1 MATHLIWD
9 WNGTL
14 LNDAD
19 AVLEATNDALA
30 QFHLGA
36 AGAISGLKEKQI
48 SPVVGP
54 LTVTEY
60 RAAFTRPLQR
70 FYANIFGREI
80 TEDEFVQLEQLFHAA
95 YLKRC
100 APSVLNQ
107 GARGVLGSWQQ
118 AGCTQSLLSLWPND
132 ELLTLAAQL
141 ELTDFFIRIDG
152 RRGLNAGC
160 KAAPLRQHLA
170 ALAAQTIEAEHVVLI
185 GDALDDA
192 AAATAAGVR
201 CVLFAGGAHEVA
213 ELVATG
219 HPVAHTL
226 AQAVAIASDP
236 HCSACSAAD
245 IAAR

>member
-19 AVLEATNDALA
+19 TVLEATNDALA
-30 QFHLGA
+30 QLHLGTTGA
-36 AGAISGLKEKQI
+36 AFGSEETQI
-48 SPVVGP
+48 APIFGP

-80 TEDEFVQLEQLFHAA
+80 TEDEFVQLEQLFQAA

-100 APSVLNQ
+100 AHSVLNQ
-107 GARGVLGSWQQ
+107 GARDVLGSWRQ
-118 AGCTQSLLSLWPND
+118 AGCTQSLLSLWGHD
-132 ELLTLAAQL
+132 ELLTLVAQL

-152 RRGLNAGC
+152 RRGLNADC
-160 KAAPLRQHLA
+160 KTAPLRQHLA
-170 ALAAQTIEAEHVVLI
+170 ALATQTIEVEQVVLI

-213 ELVATG
+213 DLAATG
-219 HPVAHTL
+219 LPVAHTL
-226 AQAVAIASDP
+226 AEAAKIATD
-236 HCSACSAAD
+236 
-245 IAAR
+245 

>member
-30 QFHLGA
+30 QLHLGTTGA
-36 AGAISGLKEKQI
+36 AFGSEEAQI
-48 SPVVGP
+48 APVFGP

-80 TEDEFVQLEQLFHAA
+80 AEGEFVQLEQLFHAA

-100 APSVLNQ
+100 ARSVLNQ
-107 GARGVLGSWQQ
+107 GARDVLGSWRQ
-118 AGCTQSLLSLWPND
+118 AGCTQSLLSLWGHD
-132 ELLTLAAQL
+132 ELLTLLAQL

-152 RRGLNAGC
+152 RRGLNIDC
-160 KAAPLRQHLA
+160 KAVPLLQHLA
-170 ALAAQTIEAEHVVLI
+170 ALAAQTIEVEQVVLI

-213 ELVATG
+213 ELTATG
-219 HPVAHTL
+219 LPVAHTL
-226 AQAVAIASDP
+226 AEAVKIATEPTMVPVSQP
-236 HCSACSAAD
+236 T
-245 IAAR
+245 